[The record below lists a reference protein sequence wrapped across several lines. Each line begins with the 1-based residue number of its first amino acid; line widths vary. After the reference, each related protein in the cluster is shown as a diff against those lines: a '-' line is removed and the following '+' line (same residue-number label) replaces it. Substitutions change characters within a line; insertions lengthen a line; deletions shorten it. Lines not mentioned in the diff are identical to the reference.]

1 MRVAI
6 FGGTS
11 YIGRRIVESL
21 IKRGCEII
29 ILHRESSN
37 IKCFNSNSIKYIN
50 IDRVSINLEQVD
62 TLVNLAC
69 IYEKEGIDINEI
81 YDVNFNK
88 AIDLLKLAIQFSVK
102 EYLYI
107 NTGLP
112 KFTNMYSLS
121 KHQFAEVGKFFAE
134 RNQIQFT
141 NVLLENYYGP
151 DEPKDRFIPT
161 LIDSMSRGIDI
172 KLTKGTQ
179 KRDFIFIDDVINI
192 ITKIIFI
199 DNKPNYYVFPLG
211 TGTNIRVS
219 DFVRLIHTELNSNS
233 NLLFGSIPTRFY
245 EPETKADINE
255 IKKLNYELQYDYIS
269 GIRKLLRR
277 KE

>member
-6 FGGTS
+6 FGATS

-21 IKRGCEII
+21 IKSGCEII

-37 IKCFNSNSIKYIN
+37 IKSFNSNSIKYIN

-69 IYEKEGIDINEI
+69 IYEKEGIDINEL

-161 LIDSMSRGIDI
+161 LIDLMSRGIDI
-172 KLTKGTQ
+172 KLTRGTQ

-192 ITKIIFI
+192 ITRIIFI

-233 NLLFGSIPTRFY
+233 KLLFGSIPTRFY
-245 EPETKADINE
+245 EPETMADINE

>member
-69 IYEKEGIDINEI
+69 IYEKEGIDINEL

-161 LIDSMSRGIDI
+161 LIDLMSRGIDI
-172 KLTKGTQ
+172 KLTRGTQ

-192 ITKIIFI
+192 ITRIIFI